1 MKSRSLLALTAS
13 ALALPGIAPMARADT
28 PPTNTNI
35 AYRISSYEEDSLP
48 EKFLLAGSA
57 ERYDITIHQFQ
68 LVTPVGENYGLTLNS
83 SVESMS
89 GASPWY
95 AVEAVDGEKSI
106 VMSGATIH
114 EERRDYN
121 LGLRRYLEN
130 GTVGVNIGTSK
141 ENDYEAWSGGVDMER
156 HFNND
161 LTTLAGGVSYSS
173 DDINPSDASL
183 FNRVTDESKSTASVF
198 FSVSQ
203 IINQNSLF
211 QSSLNITSH
220 DGFLTDPYKLQDRRP
235 DSRTQ
240 VAWSNAYRHFITD
253 LDAALHLDM
262 RLYDD
267 DFGIN
272 SLTLEMAWVQNL
284 GNSFQLIPRVR
295 YYSQSAADFFTPVN
309 DFTGIQVFNS
319 SDYRLSA
326 YGAVSGGLQAQAVFD
341 DITINFTLE
350 RYITASSY
358 SLFEGDSSPAL
369 VDFTRMSLGFGY
381 SF

>member
-1 MKSRSLLALTAS
+1 MVVTAPPVAAVVVTDYFDSYCQLMKSRLLLALTAS

-35 AYRISSYEEDSLP
+35 AYRVSSYEEDSLP
-48 EKFLLAGSA
+48 EKYLLAGSA

-68 LVTPVGENYGLTLNS
+68 LITPVGENYRLTLNS

-95 AVEAVDGEKSI
+95 AVDAVDGEKSI

-114 EERRDYN
+114 EERRDYV
-121 LGLRRYLEN
+121 LALRRYLDN
-130 GTVGVNIGTSK
+130 GTVGVNIGSSK

-173 DDINPSDASL
+173 DDIYPSDASL

-220 DGFLTDPYKLQDRRP
+220 DGFLTDP
-235 DSRTQ
+235 
-240 VAWSNAYRHFITD
+240 
-253 LDAALHLDM
+253 
-262 RLYDD
+262 
-267 DFGIN
+267 
-272 SLTLEMAWVQNL
+272 
-284 GNSFQLIPRVR
+284 
-295 YYSQSAADFFTPVN
+295 
-309 DFTGIQVFNS
+309 
-319 SDYRLSA
+319 
-326 YGAVSGGLQAQAVFD
+326 
-341 DITINFTLE
+341 
-350 RYITASSY
+350 
-358 SLFEGDSSPAL
+358 
-369 VDFTRMSLGFGY
+369 
-381 SF
+381 